1 MRVATFIA
9 QIILVSS
16 FLGMGAILVRKI
28 PVLKKLEVVEKKQT
42 GFLAT
47 TKEKIKIY
55 LFQLKKFFS
64 SSFWNIF
71 LQKVLSKTKILSLR
85 VEAKCTHLL
94 AKIREKSKRSK
105 ESEQYWEKIRKI
117 SLRKKKQ

>member
-42 GFLAT
+42 GFSKQTLIG
-47 TKEKIKIY
+47 KP
-55 LFQLKKFFS
+55 KFFPS
-64 SSFWNIF
+64 YSFHSIIN
-71 LQKVLSKTKILSLR
+71 S
-85 VEAKCTHLL
+85 
-94 AKIREKSKRSK
+94 
-105 ESEQYWEKIRKI
+105 
-117 SLRKKKQ
+117 